1 MSKAMMRDLCP
12 HFAIITATA
21 LILAATGCGT
31 PRQAGNRETSL
42 AEGKQRGTPFL
53 GREDYSERL
62 GLVMREA
69 LWNHT
74 FLIPWVL
81 VSGSDASL
89 WFVAERYRSEYRFDR
104 IYVHVTTDEKVTAN
118 ITPYQFIGSDW
129 AILGRLAAD
138 FRPEAESIAGEI
150 AKKLTDHRGVIR

>member
-1 MSKAMMRDLCP
+1 V
-12 HFAIITATA
+12 
-21 LILAATGCGT
+21 
-31 PRQAGNRETSL
+31 RE
-42 AEGKQRGTPFL
+42 TPFL

-74 FLIPWVL
+74 FLIPWIL
-81 VSGSDASL
+81 VRGSDASL

-104 IYVHVTTDEKVTAN
+104 IMVHVTTDEKVTAN
-118 ITPYQFIGSDW
+118 IVAYQFIGSDW

-138 FRPEAESIAGEI
+138 FSPEAESIAEEI
-150 AKKLTDHRGVIR
+150 AKKLADHRGVMR